1 MASGP
6 MPKRPR
12 LMCLSNMHNISRE
25 NAMEIARRAMNQPFP
40 WSSVVP
46 KEVQEWTEAFALAHN
61 TRPEFVFMGSLV
73 STAAIMGP
81 KAKIRVFSTYQ
92 EPTNLYVICLA
103 DPGAGKIT
111 SIQAIND
118 RTDLCTERTCIRHA
132 CGKLHTV
139 GAVQT
144 SERP

>member
-6 MPKRPR
+6 TPKRPR

-25 NAMEIARRAMNQPFP
+25 NAMEIAGRAMNQLFP

-46 KEVQEWTEAFALAHN
+46 KEVQEWIETFALAHN
-61 TRPEFVFMGSLV
+61 TCPEFVFMGSLV

-81 KAKIRVFSTYQ
+81 KAKIHVRSTYQ

-103 DPGAGKIT
+103 DLGAGK
-111 SIQAIND
+111 SQAF
-118 RTDLCTERTCIRHA
+118 RLSMTEPIYALKEPVSSMRVENY
-132 CGKLHTV
+132 KN
-139 GAVQT
+139 
-144 SERP
+144 